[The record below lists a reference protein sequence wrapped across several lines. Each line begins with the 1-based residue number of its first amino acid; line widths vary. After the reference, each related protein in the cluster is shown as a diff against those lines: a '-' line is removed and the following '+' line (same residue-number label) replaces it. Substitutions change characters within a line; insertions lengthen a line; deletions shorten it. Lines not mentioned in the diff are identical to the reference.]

1 MFNIFIS
8 EFLQL
13 PFLRVT
19 GAAHD
24 AREFS
29 EDDDLDLCIY
39 YLRTISNVFRW
50 APDAIWSIL
59 ANKTVSTE
67 DFFELSKI
75 SKPPLSNWQ
84 KAIRLIKAAETDDE
98 VPIQYCLLQVCLRC
112 ISHYKVAVDSDM
124 KVRVTQL
131 IRSALL
137 VLHQVLLN
145 PYAAPL
151 AKLQLEDVLIN
162 RLFQSLDSPDPYV
175 QVLLLDVVYAS
186 LKLRESLPADPP
198 PSPTYEKRKPIP
210 DNGSHRGSISAAEKT
225 PRQPPPPPAL
235 LKCLQAGL
243 SSESSRPVLD
253 SWISFLTECLPYYSG
268 SIFQVLIPLVGTL
281 CDQIGTTFSS
291 LQQMFRGSE
300 EEWADRLNAPET
312 TLISFLN
319 GLEHV
324 LAKSH
329 DRLLLEESRTPVVK
343 GQDQPQGFF
352 GNMVSGVFSTESLHS
367 RSATAND
374 RLTVLL
380 AFQDAVRI
388 CFRIWSWGQGGDAT
402 NQNMAS
408 IASFNY
414 TSLRMRNRARRLLEH
429 LFAAETLE
437 CLETVVDIWKKSL
450 DDPSSTAHVEVFN
463 LLPALD
469 GSRPKHTIPAI
480 FNSMYSRTNPGALDP
495 TRKSNLTV
503 DLQDTDI
510 VIFLV
515 DYAKSLEDDAMDEIW
530 QDCIT
535 FLKDLLMNPFPHR
548 QTLPSLLEFAAILGE
563 KVDNTNFG
571 EQRKMR
577 RELGVSCLFFRDV
590 ISGLTLL

>member
-1 MFNIFIS
+1 MPTKLI
-8 EFLQL
+8 
-13 PFLRVT
+13 RV
-19 GAAHD
+19 AD
-24 AREFS
+24 
-29 EDDDLDLCIY
+29 
-39 YLRTISNVFRW
+39 
-50 APDAIWSIL
+50 
-59 ANKTVSTE
+59 
-67 DFFELSKI
+67 
-75 SKPPLSNWQ
+75 
-84 KAIRLIKAAETDDE
+84 TDDE
-98 VPIQYCLLQVCLRC
+98 VPIQYCLLQICLRC
-112 ISHYKVAVDSDM
+112 IAHYKVDVDNDIR
-124 KVRVTQL
+124 VRVTQL
-131 IRSALL
+131 VRSALL

-162 RLFQSLDSPDPYV
+162 RLSQSLDCSDPYV
-175 QVLLLDVVYAS
+175 QVLLLDVVFAS
-186 LKLRESLPADPP
+186 LKLREMAPVDPP
-198 PSPTYEKRKPIP
+198 PSPTLEKRKTMP
-210 DNGSHRGSISAAEKT
+210 DSGSHRGSVSAADKT
-225 PRQPPPPPAL
+225 LRLPPPPPAL

-243 SSESSRPVLD
+243 SSASSRPVLD

-291 LQQMFRGSE
+291 LQHMFRGSE
-300 EEWADRLNAPET
+300 EEWSGKLNAPET

-329 DRLLLEESRTPVVK
+329 DRLLLEEARAPVAK
-343 GQDQPQGFF
+343 GQEQPQGFF
-352 GNMVSGVFSTESLHS
+352 GNMVSGVFSTESLHA

-402 NQNMAS
+402 AQNSAS
-408 IASFNY
+408 VASFNY

-437 CLETVVDIWKKSL
+437 CLETVIDIWKKSL
-450 DDPSSTAHVEVFN
+450 DDSQPSTAHVEVFN

-480 FNSMYSRTNPGALDP
+480 FNSIYSRTNPGALDP
-495 TRKSNLTV
+495 ARKSNLTV

-515 DYAKSLEDDAMDEIW
+515 DYAQSLEDDAMDEIW

-535 FLKDLLMNPFPHR
+535 FLKDLLTNPFPHR

-577 RELGVSCLFFRDV
+577 RELGVRPFFCLCCV
-590 ISGLTLL
+590 Y

>member
-1 MFNIFIS
+1 M
-8 EFLQL
+8 Q
-13 PFLRVT
+13 
-19 GAAHD
+19 
-24 AREFS
+24 
-29 EDDDLDLCIY
+29 DD
-39 YLRTISNVFRW
+39 
-50 APDAIWSIL
+50 
-59 ANKTVSTE
+59 
-67 DFFELSKI
+67 
-75 SKPPLSNWQ
+75 
-84 KAIRLIKAAETDDE
+84 
-98 VPIQYCLLQVCLRC
+98 VPIQFLLLQVCLRC
-112 ISHYKVAVDSDM
+112 ISQYKPSGGRDITI
-124 KVRVTQL
+124 RVTQL
-131 IRSALL
+131 VRSALL
-137 VLHQVLLN
+137 VLHQILLN

-151 AKLQLEDVLIN
+151 AKLQLEDTLIS
-162 RLFQSLDSPDPYV
+162 RLSQSLDCPDPYV

-186 LKLRESLPADPP
+186 LKLRETLPVEQP
-198 PSPTYEKRKPIP
+198 PSPTTEKRKPGLEA
-210 DNGSHRGSISAAEKT
+210 GSLRGSVSADKT
-225 PRQPPPPPAL
+225 TRLPPPPSAL

-243 SSESSRPVLD
+243 SSPSSRPVLD
-253 SWISFLTECLPYYSG
+253 SWISFLTECLPYFAD

-281 CDQIGTTFSS
+281 CNQIGSTFSS
-291 LQQMFRGSE
+291 LQQMFRESE
-300 EEWADRLNAPET
+300 YESLDKLNAPES

-329 DRLLLEESRTPVVK
+329 DRLLLEEARTPVVK

-352 GNMVSGVFSTESLHS
+352 GNMVSGVFSQENLHA

-388 CFRIWSWGQGGDAT
+388 CFKIWSWGQGRDAAA
-402 NQNMAS
+402 QKS
-408 IASFNY
+408 SSFASFNY

-437 CLETVVDIWKKSL
+437 CLETVIDIWKKSL
-450 DDPSSTAHVEVFN
+450 DDSKSSSHVEVFN

-469 GSRPKHTIPAI
+469 GSRPKHTVPAI
-480 FNSMYSRTNPGALDP
+480 FNSIYSRTNPNALDP

-535 FLKDLLMNPFPHR
+535 FLRDLLANPFPHR

-577 RELGVSCLFFRDV
+577 RELGVSPHHHFWQ
-590 ISGLTLL
+590 TLLINMAITGPLPPIADCTLHNAACVFLRQHQRHVRKAKASRI

>member
-1 MFNIFIS
+1 M
-8 EFLQL
+8 
-13 PFLRVT
+13 PF
-19 GAAHD
+19 
-24 AREFS
+24 
-29 EDDDLDLCIY
+29 
-39 YLRTISNVFRW
+39 
-50 APDAIWSIL
+50 
-59 ANKTVSTE
+59 
-67 DFFELSKI
+67 
-75 SKPPLSNWQ
+75 
-84 KAIRLIKAAETDDE
+84 
-98 VPIQYCLLQVCLRC
+98 QYFLLQVCLRC
-112 ISHYKVAVDSDM
+112 ISHFKVAGDSDI

-131 IRSALL
+131 VRSALL
-137 VLHQVLLN
+137 VLHQILLN
-145 PYAAPL
+145 PYSAPL
-151 AKLQLEDVLIN
+151 AKLQLEDILIN
-162 RLFQSLDSPDPYV
+162 RLFQSLECPDPYV
-175 QVLLLDVVYAS
+175 QVLLLDVVFAS
-186 LKLRESLPADPP
+186 LKLRDMLPVDTP
-198 PSPTYEKRKPIP
+198 PSPITDRRKTFG
-210 DNGSHRGSISAAEKT
+210 DTGSHRGSVSIVEKAH
-225 PRQPPPPPAL
+225 RLAPPPPAL

-243 SSESSRPVLD
+243 SSTSSLPVLD
-253 SWISFLTECLPYYSG
+253 SWISFLTECLPYYED

-281 CDQIGTTFSS
+281 CNQVGNTFSR

-300 EEWADRLNAPET
+300 QEWSHKLNAPES

-329 DRLLLEESRTPVVK
+329 DRLLIEEARMPVVK
-343 GQDQPQGFF
+343 GQDQPQSFF

-388 CFRIWSWGQGGDAT
+388 CFKIWSWGQGSDAAA
-402 NQNMAS
+402 QNS
-408 IASFNY
+408 ISLASFSY

-437 CLETVVDIWKKSL
+437 CLETVIDIWKKSL
-450 DDPSSTAHVEVFN
+450 DDPQSSSYVEVFN

-480 FNSMYSRTNPGALDP
+480 FNSIYSRTNPSALDP

-535 FLKDLLMNPFPHR
+535 FLKDLLTNPFPHR

-577 RELGVSCLFFRDV
+577 RELGVSIIIFLPYGSSNGFYFIYIYFF
-590 ISGLTLL
+590 

>member
-1 MFNIFIS
+1 M
-8 EFLQL
+8 LTVL
-13 PFLRVT
+13 VDT
-19 GAAHD
+19 K
-24 AREFS
+24 
-29 EDDDLDLCIY
+29 ED
-39 YLRTISNVFRW
+39 
-50 APDAIWSIL
+50 
-59 ANKTVSTE
+59 
-67 DFFELSKI
+67 
-75 SKPPLSNWQ
+75 
-84 KAIRLIKAAETDDE
+84 
-98 VPIQYCLLQVCLRC
+98 VPMQYFLLQVCLRC
-112 ISHYKVAVDSDM
+112 ISHFRVTGHDDV

-131 IRSALL
+131 VRSALL
-137 VLHQVLLN
+137 VLHQILLN
-145 PYAAPL
+145 PFAAPL
-151 AKLQLEDVLIN
+151 AGLQLEDILID
-162 RLFQSLDSPDPYV
+162 RLVQSLDCADPYV
-175 QVLLLDVVYAS
+175 QVLLLDVVFAT
-186 LKLRESLPADPP
+186 LKLREVLPVEAPS
-198 PSPTYEKRKPIP
+198 SPTIDKRKPGQDFANI
-210 DNGSHRGSISAAEKT
+210 RGSVSVDDT
-225 PRQPPPPPAL
+225 SRLPSPPPAL

-243 SSESSRPVLD
+243 SSPSSRPVLD
-253 SWISFLTECLPYYSG
+253 SWISFLTECLPYYAD

-281 CDQIGTTFSS
+281 CDQISGTFGS
-291 LQQMFRGSE
+291 LQDMFRGSE
-300 EEWADRLNAPET
+300 SEYTDTLNAPET

-329 DRLLLEESRTPVVK
+329 DRLLLEEARAPVIK
-343 GQDQPQGFF
+343 GQDQPQSFF
-352 GNMVSGVFSTESLHS
+352 GNMVSGVFSTESLQA

-388 CFRIWSWGQGGDAT
+388 CFRIWSWGQGTDAGA
-402 NQNMAS
+402 QNFSS

-437 CLETVVDIWKKSL
+437 CLETVIDIWKKSL
-450 DDPSSTAHVEVFN
+450 DESDSFSHVEVFN

-469 GSRPKHTIPAI
+469 GSRPKHTVPAI
-480 FNSMYSRTNPGALDP
+480 FNSIYSRTNPTALDP

-515 DYAKSLEDDAMDEIW
+515 DYARSLEDDAMDEIW

-535 FLKDLLMNPFPHR
+535 FLRDLLTNPFPHR

-577 RELGVSCLFFRDV
+577 RELGVSCYPIEALIPVD
-590 ISGLTLL
+590 

>member
-1 MFNIFIS
+1 M
-8 EFLQL
+8 
-13 PFLRVT
+13 T
-19 GAAHD
+19 
-24 AREFS
+24 
-29 EDDDLDLCIY
+29 
-39 YLRTISNVFRW
+39 
-50 APDAIWSIL
+50 
-59 ANKTVSTE
+59 
-67 DFFELSKI
+67 
-75 SKPPLSNWQ
+75 
-84 KAIRLIKAAETDDE
+84 
-98 VPIQYCLLQVCLRC
+98 
-112 ISHYKVAVDSDM
+112 VDSDI

-162 RLFQSLDSPDPYV
+162 RLLQSLESPDPYV
-175 QVLLLDVVYAS
+175 QVLLLDVVFAS
-186 LKLRESLPADPP
+186 LKLRDMLPADPP
-198 PSPTYEKRKPIP
+198 QSPSLEKRKPVP
-210 DNGSHRGSISAAEKT
+210 DNGSHRGSVSAAEKA
-225 PRQPPPPPAL
+225 PRLPPPPPAL

-281 CDQIGTTFSS
+281 CDQIGSTFSS
-291 LQQMFRGSE
+291 LQQMFRGSDQ
-300 EEWADRLNAPET
+300 EWSDKLNAPET

-329 DRLLLEESRTPVVK
+329 DRLLLEEARTPVVK

-352 GNMVSGVFSTESLHS
+352 GNMVSGVFSTESLHA

-388 CFRIWSWGQGGDAT
+388 CFKIWSWGQGGDAT
-402 NQNMAS
+402 AQNVTS

-437 CLETVVDIWKKSL
+437 CLETVIDIWKKSL
-450 DDPSSTAHVEVFN
+450 DENQSTAHVEVFN

-480 FNSMYSRTNPGALDP
+480 FNSIYSRTNPGALDP

-535 FLKDLLMNPFPHR
+535 FLKDLLTNPFPHR

-577 RELGVSCLFFRDV
+577 RELGVS
-590 ISGLTLL
+590 

>member
-1 MFNIFIS
+1 MM
-8 EFLQL
+8 L
-13 PFLRVT
+13 
-19 GAAHD
+19 
-24 AREFS
+24 
-29 EDDDLDLCIY
+29 
-39 YLRTISNVFRW
+39 
-50 APDAIWSIL
+50 
-59 ANKTVSTE
+59 TE
-67 DFFELSKI
+67 AVDM
-75 SKPPLSNWQ
+75 Q
-84 KAIRLIKAAETDDE
+84 DE
-98 VPIQYCLLQVCLRC
+98 VPIQFFLLQVCLRC
-112 ISHYKVAVDSDM
+112 ISHYKVSGDSDI

-131 IRSALL
+131 VRSALL
-137 VLHQVLLN
+137 VLHQILLN
-145 PYAAPL
+145 PFAAPL
-151 AKLQLEDVLIN
+151 AKLQLEDVLIS

-175 QVLLLDVVYAS
+175 QVLLLDVVFAS
-186 LKLRESLPADPP
+186 LKLRELLPVEAP
-198 PSPTYEKRKPIP
+198 PSPTTEKRKQGL
-210 DNGSHRGSISAAEKT
+210 DAGSQRASVSVDKT
-225 PRQPPPPPAL
+225 PRLVPPPPAL

-243 SSESSRPVLD
+243 SSPSSRPVLD
-253 SWISFLTECLPYYSG
+253 SWISFLTECLPYYAD

-281 CDQIGTTFSS
+281 CDQIGSTFSS
-291 LQQMFRGSE
+291 LQHMFRGSE
-300 EEWADRLNAPET
+300 HEWGGRLNAPET

-329 DRLLLEESRTPVVK
+329 DRLLLEEARTPVVK

-380 AFQDAVRI
+380 AFQDAVRM
-388 CFRIWSWGQGGDAT
+388 CFKIWSWGQGRDAAA
-402 NQNMAS
+402 QNFS
-408 IASFNY
+408 SLASFNY

-437 CLETVVDIWKKSL
+437 CLETVIDIWKKSL
-450 DDPSSTAHVEVFN
+450 DDPKSSSHIEVFN

-480 FNSMYSRTNPGALDP
+480 FNSIYSRTNPAALDP

-503 DLQDTDI
+503 DLLDTDI

-535 FLKDLLMNPFPHR
+535 FLRDLLTNPFPHR

-577 RELGVSCLFFRDV
+577 RELGVSLGHN
-590 ISGLTLL
+590 S